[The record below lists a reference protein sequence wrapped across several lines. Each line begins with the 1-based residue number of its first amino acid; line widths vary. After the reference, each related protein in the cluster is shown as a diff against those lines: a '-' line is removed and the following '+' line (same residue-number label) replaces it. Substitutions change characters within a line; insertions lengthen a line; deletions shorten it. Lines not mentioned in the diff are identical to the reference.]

1 MSLETS
7 NSYELALVDELHF
20 KVALTGWSGSPS
32 IGYTR
37 IGVPKLSVVKFHNS
51 NYQNLMHYTPGLP
64 IIRTSSF

>member
-37 IGVPKLSVVKFHNS
+37 IGVPKLSVVKFHTS
-51 NYQNLMHYTPGLP
+51 LQLP
-64 IIRTSSF
+64 KPDALYPLVFQ